1 MKPAVAAWLE
11 LAEIDLR
18 AASAL
23 LKDAD
28 LPTVVCFHAQ
38 QTV

>member
-18 AASAL
+18 AARAL

-28 LPTVVCFHAQ
+28 LPTVVCFVGSQ
-38 QTV
+38 IL